1 MKDNNIGPENIF
13 FTDESVFPLY
23 AYLNKGTNKI
33 RLSKK
38 TIRKLKAGDEK
49 STNLVTREHS
59 KLLKYYKEDLN
70 KFPSKSFKQDGARS
84 HSNYS
89 SMMVPEATAINYC
102 EIGSSICLK
111 IYLFLLWKTLLKLM
125 KKSSKDIAL
134 IH

>member
-70 KFPSKSFKQDGARS
+70 KFPSKLFKQDGARS
-84 HSNYS
+84 HS
-89 SMMVPEATAINYC
+89 
-102 EIGSSICLK
+102 
-111 IYLFLLWKTLLKLM
+111 
-125 KKSSKDIAL
+125 
-134 IH
+134 